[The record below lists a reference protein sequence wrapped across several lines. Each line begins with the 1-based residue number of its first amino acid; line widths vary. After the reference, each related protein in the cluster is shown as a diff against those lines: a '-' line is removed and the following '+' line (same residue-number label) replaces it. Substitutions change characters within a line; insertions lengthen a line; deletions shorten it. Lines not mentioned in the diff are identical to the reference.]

1 MDITNLKGIK
11 MKNRYGFL
19 DKSFSKYAFYLA
31 MTGLV
36 SLGMWA
42 CGTDSN
48 EPEATVKIE
57 TPANG
62 STVVGPNVK
71 FRVSTTHFTF
81 GKAPVGKVSAA
92 QSDVMGGH
100 IHVFLDKSAGV
111 DANAI
116 TRLTQYDT
124 TTLNITTAGLHYII
138 VEGGDSNHVDV
149 ESMHDSVQFTVT
161 LP

>member
-48 EPEATVKIE
+48 EPEATLKIE

-71 FRVSTTHFTF
+71 LKVSTTNFTF
-81 GKAPVGKVSAA
+81 SGAPVGKVSAA
-92 QSDVMGGH
+92 QAAVTGGH
-100 IHVFLDKSAGV
+100 VHIFLDKPAGL

-116 TRLTQYDT
+116 SNLTKYDT
-124 TTLNITTAGLHYII
+124 TTLSITTAGVHYII
-138 VEGGDSNHVDV
+138 VEGADGNHVDV